1 MHESGQIG
9 QLPVPDADRS
19 SRPLDKL
26 LGGGGVGGG
35 LQKIFFR
42 PLGPHS
48 GLKIGKRGSRAPPVD
63 PAPVTEH

>member
-9 QLPVPDADRS
+9 QLPVVVVV
-19 SRPLDKL
+19 
-26 LGGGGVGGG
+26 GGGGVGGG

-48 GLKIGKRGSRAPPVD
+48 GLKIGGRGSRAPPVD